1 MDKMKEYS
9 QSFEVLP
16 LVTERWHDLEILFEK
31 YGAPGDCWCMWFRL
45 PKTQF
50 DAQSGQGNKN
60 AMKAL
65 VESGVV
71 PGLIGYVD
79 GTPAGW
85 VSLSLREDF
94 PRLERSRIM
103 KAIDE
108 QPVWS
113 IVCLFIDKSYRKQGI
128 SLRLLQAAV
137 EYAVNQGAKIVEGY
151 PVDRKDGTCRDADM
165 FHGAQS
171 IFEKAGFMEVARRSS
186 TRPVMRYT
194 VDA

>member
-1 MDKMKEYS
+1 
-9 QSFEVLP
+9 
-16 LVTERWHDLEILFEK
+16 
-31 YGAPGDCWCMWFRL
+31 
-45 PKTQF
+45 
-50 DAQSGQGNKN
+50 
-60 AMKAL
+60 MKAL

-79 GTPAGW
+79 GKAAGW
-85 VSLSLREDF
+85 VSLSPREDF
-94 PRLERSRIM
+94 PQLEKSRVM

-113 IVCLFIDKSYRKQGI
+113 IVCLFIDKAYRKQGI

-137 EYAVNQGAKIVEGY
+137 DYAVKQGAKIIEGY

-171 IFEKAGFMEVARRSS
+171 IYEKAGFEEVARRSP
-186 TRPVMRYT
+186 TRTVMRYT
-194 VDA
+194 VDV

>member
-1 MDKMKEYS
+1 MKEYS

-45 PKTQF
+45 PKMQF

>member
-1 MDKMKEYS
+1 MKEYS

-94 PRLERSRIM
+94 PQLESSRIM

-113 IVCLFIDKSYRKQGI
+113 IVCLFIDKAYRKQGI

-151 PVDRKDGTCRDADM
+151 PVDRKDGTCRDAHM

-171 IFEKAGFMEVARRSS
+171 IFEKAGFVEVARRSS
-186 TRPVMRYT
+186 TRPFMRYT

>member
-45 PKTQF
+45 PKMQF

>member
-1 MDKMKEYS
+1 
-9 QSFEVLP
+9 
-16 LVTERWHDLEILFEK
+16 
-31 YGAPGDCWCMWFRL
+31 MWFRL

-113 IVCLFIDKSYRKQGI
+113 IVCLFIDKAYRKQGI

-171 IFEKAGFMEVARRSS
+171 IFEKAGFVEVARRSS

-194 VDA
+194 ADA

>member
-113 IVCLFIDKSYRKQGI
+113 IVCLFIDKAYRKQGI

-171 IFEKAGFMEVARRSS
+171 IFEKAGFVEVARRSS